1 MKPKTMLVLAALGA
15 VPFIM
20 VLGNSMLIPVLPQMQ
35 QKLGI
40 TQFQTS
46 LVISLFSIPA
56 GLTIPFAGFLSD
68 RLGRKAI
75 IVPSLIIYGIGGL
88 IAGAAAVF
96 FDKAFWLIIA
106 GRVVQGIGA
115 AGTAPVAMALVGDIF
130 TTKERS
136 KALGYIEASNGL
148 GKVVSPILGS
158 LIALVAWFATFFLFP
173 VLTIP
178 IALGVWFLVKEP
190 KAKRNQQSIREYLKS
205 IKSIFKN
212 KAACLISA
220 FFAGSLSLMILFG
233 ILFFLSDYLETS
245 LKLFGV
251 KKGFVLAIPVLVMST
266 TSFTTGTFIK
276 KQVSLMKKL
285 VIIGLGIITLT
296 LGILPFLRN
305 PWFFVGVMSATGIGV
320 GLILPCLNT
329 LITSATSIQ
338 ERGMVTSLYG
348 GVRFFGVAGG
358 PPLFGYLNGFG
369 RYVMFWSS
377 AGAALL
383 LGIICVFTLP
393 SKAPDQE
400 QNSNQD
406 QEEKGWGQVFMETIT
421 LRNTVGKLVLKKPV
435 KGDDKKTES
444 DTGKKDKDDKDYKDK
459 DDKQKTDK
467 ESEKN
472 TPEDKN
478 KEEPN

>member
-1 MKPKTMLVLAALGA
+1 MKGKSMLLLAILGA

-56 GLTIPFAGFLSD
+56 GLAIPFAGFLSD
-68 RLGRKAI
+68 RIGRKKI
-75 IVPSLIIYGIGGL
+75 IVPALIIYGIGGL
-88 IAGAAAVF
+88 VAGGAAVF
-96 FDKAFWLIIA
+96 LDKSAYWLIIT
-106 GRVVQGIGA
+106 GRIIQGVGA
-115 AGTAPVAMALVGDIF
+115 AGTAPVTMALVGDIF

-136 KALGYIEASNGL
+136 KALGYFEASNGF

-158 LIALVAWFATFFLFP
+158 LIALLAWFGTFFLFP
-173 VLTIP
+173 ILTVP
-178 IALGVWFLVKEP
+178 IALLVWFLVKEP
-190 KAKRNQQSIREYLKS
+190 QSQHSKQNVGQYFNS
-205 IKSIFKN
+205 IKTIFKN

-220 FFAGSLSLMILFG
+220 FIAGSLALLLLFG

-251 KKGFVLAIPVLVMST
+251 KKGFVLAIPVLAMSI

-276 KQVSLMKKL
+276 KKVSLMKKL
-285 VIIGLGIITLT
+285 VIMGFGLMTIT
-296 LGILPFLRN
+296 LGILPFFKN
-305 PWFFVGVMSATGIGV
+305 PWYFVGVMSATGIGV

-329 LITSATSIQ
+329 LITSAVSMQ

-358 PPLFGYLNGFG
+358 PPLFGLLTGFG

-383 LGIICVFTLP
+383 VGIICLFALP
-393 SKAPDQE
+393 SKAPEQQQQE
-400 QNSNQD
+400 NKQD
-406 QEEKGWGQVFMETIT
+406 
-421 LRNTVGKLVLKKPV
+421 
-435 KGDDKKTES
+435 
-444 DTGKKDKDDKDYKDK
+444 
-459 DDKQKTDK
+459 
-467 ESEKN
+467 
-472 TPEDKN
+472 N
-478 KEEPN
+478 KEEEKKDWGTLFLETVTFKNSIGRLVTRKPLNNDDEVKSNEGSDNNPDKRISENKNN